1 MREGLW
7 VICLCAQWC
16 DVCRQYRAGFEALAR
31 EWPGARFLWVDV
43 EDEEGVVGD
52 VDVETFPTL
61 LIGDGRGVRFLGPLL
76 PQAGVLG
83 RLLQGLGSKGF
94 SPVADGP
101 AEALLR
107 RIVASRA

>member
-1 MREGLW
+1 
-7 VICLCAQWC
+7 
-16 DVCRQYRAGFEALAR
+16 
-31 EWPGARFLWVDV
+31 
-43 EDEEGVVGD
+43 
-52 VDVETFPTL
+52 
-61 LIGDGRGVRFLGPLL
+61 VRFLGPLL